1 MGRVVYSLGTSL
13 DGFVEDER
21 GDFEWSAPPEDVHR
35 LANEAAREASAFLF
49 GRRMYE
55 MMEAHWP
62 AAAESDDQ
70 SEVEAEFARIYV
82 ETPRIVFSDSLESV
96 GEGARLVRS
105 ADARAEVERLK
116 RDSDGTLEV
125 AGPGLA
131 ASLVD
136 LIDEFRP
143 WVAPVIV
150 GAGKRFFPQPP
161 ELLKLGLVEARPC
174 SGGFLALRYE
184 RAG

>member
-1 MGRVVYSLGTSL
+1 MARVVYSLGMSL
-13 DGFVEDER
+13 DGFVEDSS
-21 GDFEWSAPPEDVHR
+21 GNFGWSAPNEDVHR
-35 LANEAAREASAFLF
+35 LANESAREAAAFLY

-55 MMEAHWP
+55 MMEGHWP
-62 AAAESDDQ
+62 GAAARGDGP
-70 SEVEAEFARIYV
+70 EVEAEFARIYV

-105 ADARAEVERLK
+105 ADAHAEVTRLK
-116 RDSDGTLEV
+116 REEGGHLGIG
-125 AGPGLA
+125 GPTLA

-143 WVAPVIV
+143 WVSPVLV
-150 GAGKRFFPQPP
+150 GAGKPFFPAPP
-161 ELLKLGLVEARPC
+161 EQLDLTLVENRTC
-174 SGGFLALRYE
+174 DGGVLALRYE